1 MSLPL
6 LGSDPA
12 QVDAFLSG
20 AYQRIQRGT
29 IALSI
34 AAVLGATPLFGW
46 RSGLGVAMGSLLA
59 YLNFVWLHHGS
70 ELMVE
75 RMLAPAGTGPSK
87 LRLMLAFVGRYIF
100 VIAAAYVILKSYP
113 SMLVGFMVGLA
124 FPILAAMYEG
134 IYEAVAGSNTSQT
147 PE

>member
-70 ELMVE
+70 ELMVQ
-75 RMLAPAGTGPSK
+75 RMLAPTGTGPSRF
-87 LRLMLAFVGRYIF
+87 RLILAFVGRYIF

-134 IYEAVAGSNTSQT
+134 IYEAVAGSSTSQT